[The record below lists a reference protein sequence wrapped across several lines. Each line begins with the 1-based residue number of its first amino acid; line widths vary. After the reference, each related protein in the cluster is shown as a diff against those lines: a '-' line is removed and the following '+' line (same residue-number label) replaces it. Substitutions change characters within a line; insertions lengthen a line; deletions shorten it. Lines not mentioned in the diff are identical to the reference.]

1 MPNQGNQ
8 KQAPALVNNKQN
20 LKQDTSQFYGIPQE
34 IGDKIFIKLGN
45 SSAQIKIMIVLIGTK
60 TGFNVTEAW
69 ITARTGLSQQ
79 SYSQARKKL
88 IELGWLTVTNN
99 NELVINYDKILE

>member
-20 LKQDTSQFYGIPQE
+20 LKQDTNQFYGIPQE

-60 TGFNVTEAW
+60 TGLLFY
-69 ITARTGLSQQ
+69 RRQ
-79 SYSQARKKL
+79 RKRQDIRSIKESHRF
-88 IELGWLTVTNN
+88 I
-99 NELVINYDKILE
+99 